1 MYMSIVYLFKGNIL
15 VALNPLWM
23 LLEERAFCKASETQ
37 WANVSFFCGKLP
49 HGYGYSKSHCDPIV
63 TAFLSAFTKKSLCC
77 IDFKWRI

>member
-49 HGYGYSKSHCDPIV
+49 HGYG
-63 TAFLSAFTKKSLCC
+63 
-77 IDFKWRI
+77 